1 MQDGDGEEVQHW
13 LQEAV
18 QECDREGLL
27 GLHRLQAAQL
37 PLRAQA
43 GVQGD
48 AVLSEV
54 LLISANLLTC
64 PERARGGVSRCAPPA
79 VCGGAG
85 AGSGSILTPDW
96 SISPQY

>member
-1 MQDGDGEEVQHW
+1 MQDCDGEEVQHW

-18 QECDREGLL
+18 QDCHREGLL
-27 GLHRLQAAQL
+27 RLHSLQAAQL
-37 PLRAQA
+37 PLRAPA
-43 GVQGD
+43 GVQGE

-54 LLISANLLTC
+54 LIISANFFTC

>member
-43 GVQGD
+43 GLQGD

-54 LLISANLLTC
+54 LLISANFSHVQNVPVEEC
-64 PERARGGVSRCAPPA
+64 HDVPRQQCAEVPEQVVA
-79 VCGGAG
+79 
-85 AGSGSILTPDW
+85 
-96 SISPQY
+96 QY